1 MNNLDTIISQDIPF
15 WAPSMKKQS
24 SNPDQLCFSIGRPLA
39 LLLEEVQKTSRN
51 PNLRKAAEKMLEGL
65 RIFELANQT
74 EVSKS
79 VKAKTAIH
87 EILTK

>member
-1 MNNLDTIISQDIPF
+1 
-15 WAPSMKKQS
+15 MKKQPF
-24 SNPDQLCFSIGRPLA
+24 NPDQLCFSIGRPLPV
-39 LLLEEVQKTSRN
+39 LLEEVQRISRN
-51 PNLRKAAEKMLEGL
+51 PNLRKAAKQMLEGL
-65 RIFELANQT
+65 RTFELANQT

>member
-1 MNNLDTIISQDIPF
+1 
-15 WAPSMKKQS
+15 MKKQS